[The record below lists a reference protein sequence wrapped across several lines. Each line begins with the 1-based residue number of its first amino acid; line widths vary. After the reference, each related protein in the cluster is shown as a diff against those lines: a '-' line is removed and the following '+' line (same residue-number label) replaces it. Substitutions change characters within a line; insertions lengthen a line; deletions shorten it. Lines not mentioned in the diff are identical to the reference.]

1 MAIYPR
7 VIYMITHNVTKRM
20 YIGSTGK
27 FKTRIRLHL
36 NALRAGRHSIEDMQ
50 KDFDMF
56 GEDYSIEILD
66 EIKINESF
74 RKEYDYM
81 DLYKS
86 RIRGIGYNYK
96 DNHASPK
103 RRLVNGSYPY
113 S

>member
-27 FKTRIRLHL
+27 FNARIKIHL
-36 NALRAGRHSIEDMQ
+36 NALRSGRCRIEDMQ
-50 KDFDMF
+50 KDFDMY
-56 GEDYSIEILD
+56 GEDYTIEILD
-66 EIKINESF
+66 EIKTIESF

-86 RIRGIGYNYK
+86 RIRGIGYNYL
-96 DNHASPK
+96 DNHALCK
-103 RRLVNGSYPY
+103 GGGG
-113 S
+113 